1 MGMPFSRALARCTG
15 AAAFWLLL
23 PISAAQGL
31 WLRRRALRLPPPPG
45 DTYGQYGDGSPALI
59 VLAAGDSIIAGIG
72 ADHQLQALPAQFAR
86 ALSADRDCPVVWS
99 SAGVNGA
106 NVNSLL
112 QRLAEFKPERAPD
125 IVLLSIGVNDVTGLT
140 STRLWR
146 QRLAQQF
153 ETIRSRWP
161 QALLVFAGLPPME
174 RFPLPP
180 QPLRMALG
188 WRARILDQAA
198 AELLSSQHR
207 MLHVATEIN
216 PREHGFCADGF
227 HPSGQ
232 SCALWA
238 TGLVQR
244 LRVHDGYR
252 SLLPTGP
259 EPPAS
264 PVV

>member
-1 MGMPFSRALARCTG
+1 MPFPQAVSQ
-15 AAAFWLLL
+15 AAGTVAFWLLL
-23 PISAAQGL
+23 PLFAAQGL
-31 WLRRRALRLPPPPG
+31 WLRRQALRLPPPPG
-45 DTYGQYGDGSPALI
+45 DTHGQYGDGSPALF

-86 ALSADRDCPVVWS
+86 ALSADRGCPVAWS
-99 SAGVNGA
+99 SAGVSGA
-106 NVNSLL
+106 SVKTLL
-112 QRLAEFKPERAPD
+112 QRFAEFNPEHVPD
-125 IVLLSIGVNDVTGLT
+125 IVLLSIGVNDVTGIT
-140 STRLWR
+140 FTRIWR
-146 QRLAQQF
+146 QRLAQLF
-153 ETIRSRWP
+153 ETVRSKWP
-161 QALLVFAGLPPME
+161 QAVLVFAGLPPMD

-188 WRARILDQAA
+188 WRARLLDQVA
-198 AELLSSQHR
+198 AELLSSHHR

-244 LRVHDGYR
+244 LRIIDGYR
-252 SLLPTGP
+252 SLLLTGP

-264 PVV
+264 PAV

>member
-1 MGMPFSRALARCTG
+1 MPFPQAVSQGVGTV
-15 AAAFWLLL
+15 AFWLLL
-23 PISAAQGL
+23 PVFAVQGL
-31 WLRRRALRLPPPPG
+31 WLRRQALRLPPPPG
-45 DTYGQYGDGSPALI
+45 DTHGQYGDGSPALT

-86 ALSADRDCPVVWS
+86 ALSADKDCRVLWFS
-99 SAGVNGA
+99 QGMNGA
-106 NVNSLL
+106 DVNTLL
-112 QRLAEFKPERAPD
+112 QRLAKFNPEQAPD

-140 STRLWR
+140 STRNWR
-146 QRLAQQF
+146 QRLAELF
-153 ETIRSRWP
+153 DTIRSKWP
-161 QALLVFAGLPPME
+161 KSLLVFTGLPPMAS
-174 RFPLPP
+174 FPLPP

-188 WRARILDQAA
+188 WRARLLDQVA

-232 SCALWA
+232 TCAIWA
-238 TGLVQR
+238 SGLVQR
-244 LRVHDGYR
+244 LRINDGYR
-252 SLLPTGP
+252 SLLLTGP

-264 PVV
+264 PEV

>member
-1 MGMPFSRALARCTG
+1 MALLQAVSQG
-15 AAAFWLLL
+15 AGTVAFWLLL
-23 PISAAQGL
+23 PISAVQGL

-45 DTYGQYGDGSPALI
+45 ETYGQYGDGSPALI

-86 ALSADRDCPVVWS
+86 VLSADRGGPVAWS

-106 NVNSLL
+106 NVKTLL
-112 QRLAEFKPERAPD
+112 QRLAEFNPEQAPD
-125 IVLLSIGVNDVTGLT
+125 VVLLSIGVNDVTGIT
-140 STRLWR
+140 STRRWR
-146 QRLAQQF
+146 QRLAQLF
-153 ETIRSRWP
+153 ETIRVKWP

-188 WRARILDQAA
+188 WRARLLDQIA
-198 AELLSSQHR
+198 AELLSSQYR
-207 MLHVATEIN
+207 MLHVATQIN
-216 PREHGFCADGF
+216 PLEHGFCADGF

-232 SCALWA
+232 SCAIWA

-244 LRVHDGYR
+244 LRVYDGYR
-252 SLLPTGP
+252 TLLLTRP
-259 EPPAS
+259 EPPAN
-264 PVV
+264 PGV

>member
-1 MGMPFSRALARCTG
+1 MALLQAVAQG
-15 AAAFWLLL
+15 AGTVAFWLLL
-23 PISAAQGL
+23 PISAVQGL

-45 DTYGQYGDGSPALI
+45 ETCGQYGDGSPALI
-59 VLAAGDSIIAGIG
+59 MLAAGDSIIAGIG

-86 ALSADRDCPVVWS
+86 ALAADRDCSVAWS

-106 NVNSLL
+106 NVNTLL
-112 QRLAEFKPERAPD
+112 QRLAEFNPEQAPD

-140 STRLWR
+140 PTRLWR
-146 QRLAQQF
+146 QRLAQLF
-153 ETIRSRWP
+153 EIIRSKWP

-174 RFPLPP
+174 KFPLPP

-188 WRARILDQAA
+188 WRARVLDQLAA
-198 AELLSSQHR
+198 DLLASQQR
-207 MLHVATEIN
+207 MLHIATKIN

-244 LRVHDGYR
+244 LRVYNGYR

-264 PVV
+264 PAV